1 MIQLKT
7 NAPAYFQDLADVV
20 RVFYDEPVAPD
31 DGETRIE
38 HVHEAEDGGWTET
51 CRFRGDVER
60 VRAEAA
66 GGALEQKRS
75 IKRAAKTCLYRL
87 LKRATGIRPPWGSL
101 TGIRP
106 TRLFYE
112 ALEDGKT
119 NEQAE
124 AWLMDA
130 FDVTPTKASLL
141 REIVKVQRSVETP
154 APDEFDLYVAIP
166 FCPTRCEYCAFPAEA
181 IGRGR
186 LVEPYLAALMRE
198 IELTALMMARKG
210 LKLRAGYVGGGTPT
224 SLTAMQLDRLLTTL
238 RWNFPGAVEWT
249 VEAGRPDTITREKLS
264 VLRNLEIDRIC
275 INPQTFND
283 ETLKR
288 IGRAHRAEEIQEAFE
303 LARSLDFRDINMDLI
318 AALPGETRMDF
329 DRTLDRTLALA
340 PEGVTVHT
348 LAVKRASRLH
358 EAGFT
363 PEEPGLAE
371 WMVDAARARLTASG
385 YQPYY
390 LYRQKH
396 MADNLENVGY
406 AKSRC
411 ACLYNIDNM
420 EETAPVLA
428 LGAGAITKWVFPREK
443 RIERAPN
450 VRNVETYIAQV
461 DEMAGR
467 KHTLLFGQAG
477 ASDKP

>member
-1 MIQLKT
+1 M
-7 NAPAYFQDLADVV
+7 
-20 RVFYDEPVAPD
+20 
-31 DGETRIE
+31 
-38 HVHEAEDGGWTET
+38 ET
-51 CRFRGDVER
+51 CLFEGDVER
-60 VRAEAA
+60 VKAPLVQN
-66 GGALEQKRS
+66 ALEQKRL
-75 IKRAAKTCLYRL
+75 IKRAAKTCLYAL
-87 LKRATGIRPPWGSL
+87 LKRATGARPPWGSL

-112 ALEDGKT
+112 ALEDGRT
-119 NEQAE
+119 YDQAE
-124 AWLMDA
+124 AWLQES
-130 FDVTPTKASLL
+130 FDVTPSKASLL
-141 REIVKVQRSVETP
+141 REIVKVQKAVEVP
-154 APDEFDLYVAIP
+154 AADEFDLYVAIP

-181 IGRGR
+181 LGRGN

-198 IELTALMMARKG
+198 IDLTALMMARKG
-210 LKLRAGYVGGGTPT
+210 LKLRAGYLGGGTPT
-224 SLTAMQLDRLLTTL
+224 SLSAMQLDRLLTTL
-238 RWNFPGAVEWT
+238 RWKFPGAVEWT

-283 ETLKR
+283 TTLSR
-288 IGRAHRAEEIQEAFE
+288 IGRAHTAIEILEAFE

-318 AALPGETRMDF
+318 AALPGETREDF
-329 DRTLDRTLALA
+329 DRTLDTALSLA
-340 PEGVTVHT
+340 PEGITVHT
-348 LAVKRASRLH
+348 LSVKRASRLH

-371 WMVDAARARLTASG
+371 WMVDEARARLHQAG

-406 AKSRC
+406 CRPRY
-411 ACLYNIDNM
+411 ACRYNIDNM
-420 EETAPVLA
+420 EETVPVLA

-450 VRNVETYIAQV
+450 VRNIETYIREA
-461 DEMAGR
+461 DEMAAR
-467 KHTLLFGQAG
+467 KRTLLFGREQV
-477 ASDKP
+477 P

>member
-7 NAPAYFQDLADVV
+7 NAPGYFSDLADVA
-20 RVFYDEPVAPD
+20 RVFYDEPVSPD
-31 DGETRIE
+31 EGDRLIE
-38 HVHEAEDGGWTET
+38 HAHESADGGFTET
-51 CRFRGDVER
+51 CRFQGDVER
-60 VRAEAA
+60 AFAPSID
-66 GGALEQKRS
+66 GAVEQKRAV
-75 IKRAAKTCLYRL
+75 KRAAKSCLYKL
-87 LKRATGIRPPWGSL
+87 LKRATGVRPPWGAL

-112 ALEDGKT
+112 ALDEGRT
-119 NEQAE
+119 ESEAE
-124 AWLMDA
+124 AWLIDA
-130 FDVTPTKASLL
+130 FDVTPPKAALL
-141 REIVKVQRSVETP
+141 REIVKTQRAVDAPE
-154 APDEFDLYVAIP
+154 PDEFDLYVAIP

-181 IGRGR
+181 IGKGR

-198 IELTALMMARKG
+198 IDLTALMMARKG
-210 LKLRAGYVGGGTPT
+210 LKLRAGYLGGGTPT
-224 SLTAMQLDRLLTTL
+224 SLSAMQLDRLLTTL
-238 RWNFPGAVEWT
+238 RWKFPGAVEWT

-264 VLRNLEIDRIC
+264 VLRNLEIDRLC
-275 INPQTFND
+275 INPQTFSD

-288 IGRAHRAEEIQEAFE
+288 IGRAHRAEQIAEAFE

-318 AALPGETRMDF
+318 AALPGETREDF
-329 DRTLDRTLALA
+329 DRTLDRTLDLA

-348 LAVKRASRLH
+348 LAVKRASKLH
-358 EAGFT
+358 EVGFAT
-363 PEEPGLAE
+363 ERSGLAE
-371 WMVDAARARLTASG
+371 WMVDEARARLTASG

-406 AKSRC
+406 AKPRF

-443 RIERAPN
+443 LIERAAN
-450 VRNVETYIAQV
+450 VRNIATYIAQV
-461 DEMAGR
+461 DEMADR
-467 KHTLLFGQAG
+467 KRTLLFGKERNA
-477 ASDKP
+477 

>member
-7 NAPAYFQDLADVV
+7 NAGAYFADLADVV
-20 RVFYDEPVAPD
+20 RVFYDEPVSPD
-31 DGETRIE
+31 EGQRCIE
-38 HVHEAEDGGWTET
+38 HTHEQSEAGWVET
-51 CRFRGDVER
+51 CRFEGATEHVTAPH
-60 VRAEAA
+60 VS
-66 GGALEQKRS
+66 GALEQKRA
-75 IKRAAKTCLYRL
+75 IKRAAKTCLYNL
-87 LKRATGIRPPWGSL
+87 LKRATGVRPPWGSL

-112 ALEDGKT
+112 TLEGGQT
-119 NEQAE
+119 PAQAE
-124 AWLMDA
+124 AWLTDA
-130 FDVTPTKASLL
+130 FDVTPSKAGLL
-141 REIVKVQRSVETP
+141 REIVRVQRAVEAP
-154 APDEFDLYVAIP
+154 QPDEFDLYVAIP

-181 IGRGR
+181 IGRGN
-186 LVEPYLAALMRE
+186 LVAPYLAALMRE
-198 IELTALMMARKG
+198 IDLTALMMARKG
-210 LKLRAGYVGGGTPT
+210 LRVRAGYLGGGTPT
-224 SLTAMQLDRLLTTL
+224 SLSAMQLDRLLTTL
-238 RWNFPGAVEWT
+238 RWKFPGALEWT
-249 VEAGRPDTITREKLS
+249 VEAGRPDTISHEKLS

-283 ETLKR
+283 ATLKR
-288 IGRAHRAEEIQEAFE
+288 IGRAHTSSQIVEAFE

-318 AALPGETRMDF
+318 ASLPGETREDF
-329 DRTLDRTLALA
+329 ERTLDRALELA

-348 LAVKRASRLH
+348 LSVKRASRLH
-358 EAGFT
+358 ESGFT

-371 WMVDAARARLTASG
+371 WMVDEARARLTKAG

-406 AKSRC
+406 AKPRY

-450 VRNVETYIAQV
+450 VRNIETYIREV
-461 DEMAGR
+461 DAMAGR
-467 KHTLLFGQAG
+467 KHTLIFGREQG
-477 ASDKP
+477 S

>member
-1 MIQLKT
+1 MISLKT
-7 NAPAYFQDLADVV
+7 NAPAFFADLADVV
-20 RVFYDEPVAPD
+20 RVFYDEPVSRD
-31 DGETRIE
+31 DGDRLIE
-38 HVHEAEDGGWTET
+38 HSHEPSGGGWVEI
-51 CRFRGDVER
+51 CRFEGGAER
-60 VRAEAA
+60 VTAPLVQS
-66 GGALEQKRS
+66 ALEQKRL
-75 IKRAAKTCLYRL
+75 IKRAAKTCLYAL
-87 LKRATGIRPPWGSL
+87 LKRATGVQPPWGSL

-119 NEQAE
+119 GAQAE
-124 AWLMDA
+124 AWLREA
-130 FDVTPTKASLL
+130 FDVTESKAALL
-141 REIVKVQRSVETP
+141 REIVRAQQAVEAP

-181 IGRGR
+181 LGRGT

-198 IELTALMMARKG
+198 IDLTALMMARKG
-210 LKLRAGYVGGGTPT
+210 LKLRAGYLGGGTPT
-224 SLTAMQLDRLLTTL
+224 ALTAMQLDRLLTTL
-238 RWNFPGAVEWT
+238 RWKFPGALEWT

-283 ETLKR
+283 ATLSR
-288 IGRAHRAEEIQEAFE
+288 IGRAHTAIEILEAFD

-318 AALPGETRMDF
+318 AALPGETREDF
-329 DRTLDRTLALA
+329 DRTLDTALSLA

-348 LAVKRASRLH
+348 LSVKRASRLH

-371 WMVDAARARLTASG
+371 WMVDEARARLTQAG

-406 AKSRC
+406 CKPRF

-450 VRNVETYIAQV
+450 VRNIETYIREV

-467 KHTLLFGQAG
+467 KRTLLFGREQG
-477 ASDKP
+477 S

>member
-1 MIQLKT
+1 MIRLTT
-7 NAPAYFQDLADVV
+7 NAPAFFADLADVV
-20 RVFYDEPVAPD
+20 RVFFDEPVSREGGD
-31 DGETRIE
+31 RLIE
-38 HVHEAEDGGWTET
+38 HTHEKADGGWVET
-51 CRFRGDVER
+51 CRFGGDAER
-60 VRAEAA
+60 VTAPAA
-66 GGALEQKRS
+66 GNALEEKRL
-75 IKRAAKTCLYRL
+75 IKRAAKTCLYAL
-87 LKRATGIRPPWGSL
+87 LKRATGVRPPWGSL

-112 ALEDGKT
+112 ALEDRKT
-119 NEQAE
+119 DDQAE
-124 AWLMDA
+124 AWLKQA
-130 FDVTPTKASLL
+130 FDVTPPKAALL
-141 REIVKVQRSVETP
+141 REIVKVQKAVEAP

-166 FCPTRCEYCAFPAEA
+166 FCPTRCDYCAFPAEA
-181 IGRGR
+181 LGRGN

-198 IELTALMMARKG
+198 IDLTALMMARKG
-210 LKLRAGYVGGGTPT
+210 LKLRAGYLGGGTPT
-224 SLTAMQLDRLLTTL
+224 ALTAMQLDRLLTTL
-238 RWNFPGAVEWT
+238 RWKFPGALEWT

-264 VLRNLEIDRIC
+264 VLRNLEIGRIC
-275 INPQTFND
+275 VNPQTFND
-283 ETLKR
+283 VTLSR
-288 IGRAHRAEEIQEAFE
+288 IGRAHTAVEIVRAFE

-318 AALPGETRMDF
+318 AALPGETREDF
-329 DRTLDRTLALA
+329 DRTLDAALTLA

-348 LAVKRASRLH
+348 LSVKRASRLH

-371 WMVDAARARLTASG
+371 WMVDEARARLTQAG

-406 AKSRC
+406 ARPRY

-450 VRNVETYIAQV
+450 VRNIETYIREA
-461 DEMAGR
+461 DEMARR
-467 KHTLLFGQAG
+467 KHTLLFGSEQG
-477 ASDKP
+477 S

>member
-1 MIQLKT
+1 MIHLKT
-7 NAPAYFQDLADVV
+7 NAPAFFADLADVV
-20 RVFYDEPVAPD
+20 RVFYDEPVGR
-31 DGETRIE
+31 DGGERTVE
-38 HVHEAEDGGWTET
+38 HTHEPTEDGWVET
-51 CRFRGDVER
+51 CQFEGDVER
-60 VRAEAA
+60 VKAPFVQN
-66 GGALEQKRS
+66 ALEQKRL
-75 IKRAAKTCLYRL
+75 IKRAAKTCLYVL
-87 LKRATGIRPPWGSL
+87 LKRATGARPPWGSL

-119 NEQAE
+119 FVQAE
-124 AWLMDA
+124 AWLQDA
-130 FDVTPTKASLL
+130 FDVTPSKASLL
-141 REIVKVQRSVETP
+141 REIVKVQQAVEAP
-154 APDEFDLYVAIP
+154 AADEFDLYVAIP

-181 IGRGR
+181 LGRGN

-198 IELTALMMARKG
+198 IDLTALMMARKG
-210 LKLRAGYVGGGTPT
+210 LKLRAGYLGGGTPT
-224 SLTAMQLDRLLTTL
+224 SLSAMQLDRLLTTL
-238 RWNFPGAVEWT
+238 RWKFPGAVEWT

-283 ETLKR
+283 TTLSR
-288 IGRAHRAEEIQEAFE
+288 IGRAHTAIEILEAFE

-318 AALPGETRMDF
+318 AALPGETREDF
-329 DRTLDRTLALA
+329 DRTLDTALSLA
-340 PEGVTVHT
+340 PEGITVHT
-348 LAVKRASRLH
+348 LSVKRASRLH

-371 WMVDAARARLTASG
+371 WMVDEARARLHQAG

-406 AKSRC
+406 CRPRY
-411 ACLYNIDNM
+411 ACRYNIDNM
-420 EETAPVLA
+420 EETVPVLA

-450 VRNVETYIAQV
+450 VRNIETYIREA
-461 DEMAGR
+461 DEMAAR
-467 KHTLLFGQAG
+467 KRTLLFGREQV
-477 ASDKP
+477 P